1 MIFLALRRQ
10 TQEIFYYTTPGG
22 FEVDFYLPEQRMLVQ
37 VAQNLDQ
44 SGVRERKIRV
54 LRDGMS
60 ALGLERGLILTEVNA
75 EPIQQDGMTIEI
87 RSLAQWL
94 LGSV

>member
-1 MIFLALRRQ
+1 
-10 TQEIFYYTTPGG
+10 
-22 FEVDFYLPEQRMLVQ
+22 MLVQ